1 MLSVIPSLVLF
12 ALAGA
17 ISTVPA
23 SITIMIL
30 LSPEP
35 RRGAVPFLVGSVAGS
50 IVVVGLSAVGLQFL
64 PRTPAWKQDD
74 LLAWIGFLTGFFLI
88 AYGLYLFGHRNQGD
102 SAVLAKME
110 TRFQTARR
118 WEYVVLGLGLNL
130 RPKAILLAVTA
141 GALISVRE
149 PPVLQGTLFVL
160 AYAVVTQSAVVV
172 PIAVWMHSP
181 ERAEAPLT
189 AIYTWMQ
196 RNGQTIAAVATLAIG
211 IFIVGYTL
219 VQL

>member
-1 MLSVIPSLVLF
+1 MLSTIPSLMLF

-17 ISTVPA
+17 ISTVPV

-35 RRGAVPFLVGSVAGS
+35 RRGAVPFLAGTIAGS

-64 PRTPAWKQDD
+64 PATRPWKQDE
-74 LLAWIGFLTGFFLI
+74 LLEWLGFLVGFFLI
-88 AYGLYLFGHRNQGD
+88 AYALYLFGHRSQGD
-102 SAVLAKME
+102 SAVLGKMKA
-110 TRFQTARR
+110 RFQTARR

-141 GALISVRE
+141 GALIGVQE
-149 PPVLQGTLFVL
+149 LPLLQGVLFVL
-160 AYAVVTQSAVVV
+160 AYAAVAQSAVVV

-181 ERAEAPLT
+181 ERAEEPLT
-189 AIYTWMQ
+189 AVDAWLQ
-196 RNGQTIAAVATLAIG
+196 RNGQRIAAIATLAIG
-211 IFIVGYTL
+211 VFIVGYTI

>member
-1 MLSVIPSLVLF
+1 MLSLIPSLVLF

-35 RRGAVPFLVGSVAGS
+35 RRGAVPFLVGSIAGS
-50 IVVVGLSAVGLQFL
+50 IIVVGLSAVGLQFL
-64 PRTPAWKQDD
+64 PGTPPWKQDE
-74 LLAWIGFLTGFFLI
+74 LLAWLGFLAGFFLI
-88 AYGLYLFGHRNQGD
+88 AYALYLFGHRGQGD
-102 SAVLAKME
+102 SAVLGKMK
-110 TRFQTARR
+110 TRFQSARP
-118 WEYVVLGLGLNL
+118 WEFAVLGLGLNL

-141 GALISVRE
+141 GALISVQE
-149 PPVLQGTLFVL
+149 PPLLQGTLVVL
-160 AYAVVTQSAVVV
+160 AYATVTQSAVVV

-181 ERAEAPLT
+181 ERAEVPLT

-196 RNGQTIAAVATLAIG
+196 QNGQTIAAVATLAIG
-211 IFIVGYTL
+211 LFIVGYTF

>member
-17 ISTVPA
+17 ISTVPV

-30 LSPEP
+30 LSPDP
-35 RRGAVPFLVGSVAGS
+35 RRGAVPFLIGTLAGS

-64 PRTPAWKQDD
+64 PGTPAWKQDE
-74 LLAWIGFLTGFFLI
+74 LLTWLGFLSGFFLI
-88 AYGLYLFGHRNQGD
+88 AYALYLFGHRSQGD
-102 SAVLAKME
+102 SAVLGKMK

-130 RPKAILLAVTA
+130 RPKAILLGVTA

-149 PPVLQGTLFVL
+149 PPLLQGALFVL
-160 AYAVVTQSAVVV
+160 AYAAVTQSAVVV

-181 ERAEAPLT
+181 ERAEVPLT

-196 RNGQTIAAVATLAIG
+196 RNGQTIAAIATLTIG
-211 IFIVGYTL
+211 VFIIGYTV